1 MEVIKLK
8 PNETLHE
15 LITNIS
21 LPTSLTIGA
30 FDGLHIGH
38 DALMKE
44 TIKKAKEINGKS
56 IILSF
61 DPHPDY
67 VLNKRNNIGYLM
79 TLDEKIK
86 RLEQYGFDYFVL
98 LPFDINMAHLS
109 YLDFYNQYLKE
120 INYIIV
126 GYDYHFGYKKQGTV
140 KKLKEI
146 HNDVNKDHE
155 VIIIPKVSY
164 QEKKVASSEIRTLL
178 EQGNIDDVYFLLGR
192 RYEIIGKV
200 VWGSKIGR
208 TINFPTAN
216 IEKEDNIIFPKK
228 GVYAV
233 LVNLLDDLNRTYLG
247 FANIGQ
253 NPSFNYVTKE
263 RLEVH
268 IFDFN
273 QDIYNKHIKITFL
286 KRLRDEKKF
295 SSKEELIKQLNY
307 DKQIT
312 IDLYKELLK

>member
-38 DALMKE
+38 DVLMKE

-146 HNDVNKDHE
+146 HNDVKKDHE